1 MNNTTGTLRAVDLP
15 RPCSASTLVTLLRS
29 YAKAEREKSISSTI
43 REPKIMHAYAANR
56 IEAIL
61 LAVGVSKDEP
71 NDQADPLHGRGK
83 TQPEK

>member
-1 MNNTTGTLRAVDLP
+1 MKNTTDTLRAVDLP

-29 YAKAEREKSISSTI
+29 YAKAEREKSINSTL

-71 NDQADPLHGRGK
+71 NA
-83 TQPEK
+83 